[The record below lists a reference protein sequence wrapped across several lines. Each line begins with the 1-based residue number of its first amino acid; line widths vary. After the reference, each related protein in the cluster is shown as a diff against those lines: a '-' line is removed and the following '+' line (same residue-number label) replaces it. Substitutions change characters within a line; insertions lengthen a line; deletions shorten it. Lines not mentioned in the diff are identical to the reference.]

1 MWINLIIVA
10 DRHAQ
15 CLSFLPPTFCASFRA
30 DSRFAG
36 EYKGA
41 FMNKVLSSLI
51 LLGLLTTTSI
61 LCFSQS
67 SLIIKVPSHM
77 WSDLTQEE
85 RDKVTAQYIV
95 DLLSSDS
102 IGVIIDVQG
111 VDISDPGTTGGQQ
124 LGAAL
129 GSAAYID
136 KAFSGKSDYS
146 AMSHLGVSILGA
158 VIGSSLDRAPSA
170 KYQYRY
176 SVKTLNNKIEYL
188 DEHTT
193 APFSKSLGACVLV
206 PSLSSVS
213 QDLCSE
219 SVYSFRKRYFLLD
232 SSTPPP
238 QTLSVD
244 QIKAAPVNPI
254 PPAII
259 PNLNP
264 AMVINQQGEIVRCKF
279 GNNPPVSIDRVS
291 CQSAK
296 GEILP

>member
-1 MWINLIIVA
+1 MNIV
-10 DRHAQ
+10 
-15 CLSFLPPTFCASFRA
+15 F
-30 DSRFAG
+30 
-36 EYKGA
+36 
-41 FMNKVLSSLI
+41 SSLI
-51 LLGLLTTTSI
+51 LLGLLTTTTS

-67 SLIIKVPSHM
+67 SLIIKVPSHV
-77 WSDLTQEE
+77 WSDLAQEE
-85 RDKVTAQYIV
+85 RNQATSQYII
-95 DLLSSDS
+95 DILPSDS

-111 VDISDPGTTGGQQ
+111 LDRSDPSTSGGQQ

-158 VIGSSLDRAPSA
+158 IIGSSLDRAPSA

-176 SVKTLNNKIEYL
+176 SVKTLNNNIEYI

-193 APFSKSLGACVLV
+193 DPFRKSLGTCVLV

-219 SVYSFRKRYFLLD
+219 SVDSFRKRYSLLD

-238 QTLSVD
+238 QTLSGE
-244 QIKAAPVNPI
+244 QIQASPVNLI
-254 PPAII
+254 PPAIT
-259 PNLNP
+259 PNLTP
-264 AMVINQQGEIVRCKF
+264 EMVINQQVDIVRCKF
-279 GNNPPVSIDRVS
+279 GNNPPVSIDRVT
-291 CQSAK
+291 CQSAR

>member
-1 MWINLIIVA
+1 
-10 DRHAQ
+10 
-15 CLSFLPPTFCASFRA
+15 
-30 DSRFAG
+30 
-36 EYKGA
+36 
-41 FMNKVLSSLI
+41 MNKVFSSLI
-51 LLGLLTTTSI
+51 LLGLLTTAST
-61 LCFSQS
+61 LCFAQN
-67 SLIIKVPSHM
+67 SLIIKVPSHV

-85 RDKVTAQYIV
+85 RDQATSQNLI
-95 DLLSSDS
+95 DLLPSDS

-111 VDISDPGTTGGQQ
+111 VDRSDPGTTSGQQ

-146 AMSHLGVSILGA
+146 AMTHLGVSILGA
-158 VIGSSLDRAPSA
+158 IIGSSLDRAPSV

-176 SVKTLNNKIEYL
+176 SIKTLNNKIEYL

-193 APFSKSLGACVLV
+193 DPFSKSLGACVLV
-206 PSLSSVS
+206 PSLASVS

-232 SSTPPP
+232 SSNQPP
-238 QTLSVD
+238 QTLSID
-244 QIKAAPVNPI
+244 QIKAVPVNPI

-259 PNLNP
+259 PTLNP
-264 AMVINQQGEIVRCKF
+264 AMVINQHGEVVRCKF
-279 GNNPPVSIDRVS
+279 GNNPPVFIDRVS